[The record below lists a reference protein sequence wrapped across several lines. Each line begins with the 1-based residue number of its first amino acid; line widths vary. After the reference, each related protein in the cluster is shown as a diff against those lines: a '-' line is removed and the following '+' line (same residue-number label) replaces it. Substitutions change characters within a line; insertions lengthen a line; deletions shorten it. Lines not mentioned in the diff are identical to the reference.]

1 MDLFSSLKSFFRTST
16 TFVDNW
22 AFTLH
27 YRITTGVLIAFS
39 ILVTGKQYFG
49 DPIDCISRDDIPTKL
64 LNTFCW
70 IHTTFS
76 VPDAWEKKVGV
87 EVPYPGV
94 DKYTPGETRK
104 YHAYYQWVCFFL
116 FLQAIFFYIPRYF
129 WKAVEGGRIKSLILG
144 LDCPIVSEEA
154 KKTNRKLIVQY
165 FLSTLRHNGRY
176 FFCFVVAEIMNFIN
190 VVGQIFLLDTFLG
203 GEFTT
208 YGLNVVRFSEW
219 EPEVR
224 YDPMIQ
230 VFPRITKC
238 TFHRYGSS
246 GDVQRHD
253 SMCLLPINNVNE
265 KIFIFLWF
273 WFVILAIISG
283 VALIY
288 RAAVIKSKTVRFFS
302 TKSRASMCNA
312 ENLDIVIKKFAL
324 GDWLMLDLLAKN
336 VDPQNFRDI
345 VDDLAK
351 ELDGRMCEGK
361 NGSSTTAL

>member
-1 MDLFSSLKSFFRTST
+1 MDLFSSLKSFFRSSST
-16 TFVDNW
+16 LVDNW

-27 YRITTGVLIAFS
+27 CKVTAGMLIAFS

-76 VPDAWEKKVGV
+76 LPDAWEKKVGD

-94 DKYTPGETRK
+94 DKYTPGEKRV

-116 FLQAIFFYIPRYF
+116 FLQGIMFYIPKYF
-129 WKAVEGGRIKSLILG
+129 WKAMEGGRIKNLILG
-144 LDCPIVSEEA
+144 LDSPIVSEEA
-154 KKTNRKLIVQY
+154 KVKNRMLIVQY
-165 FLSTLRHNGRY
+165 FLSTIRQNGMY
-176 FFCFVVAEIMNFIN
+176 FYCFVAAEIMNFVN
-190 VVGQIFLLDTFLG
+190 VVGQIFLVDIFLG
-203 GEFTT
+203 GEFST
-208 YGLNVVRFSEW
+208 YGINVIGFSEW

-224 YDPMIQ
+224 YDPMIK

-283 VALIY
+283 LALIY
-288 RAAVIKSKTVRFFS
+288 RFATIKCKTVRFFS
-302 TKSRASMCNA
+302 TKSRTSLCDPD
-312 ENLDIVIKKFAL
+312 NLEIVVKKFAL
-324 GDWLMLDLLAKN
+324 GDWLLLDLLAKN
-336 VDPQNFRDI
+336 VDSQNFRDI
-345 VDDLAK
+345 VNDLAK
-351 ELDGRMCEGK
+351 ELDGSMFERK
-361 NGSSTTAL
+361 NGFPTATF